1 LKCLLHKNQSTSF
14 STSNRHL
21 HLGLLLLLA
30 LFGAIPLFVFS
41 SDQQQ
46 RVATSFVTRNGQKL
60 LLNGQ
65 PFRFIGVNRFNLLT
79 TDTPY
84 HGCEEGWSQQNLD
97 AYFAEM
103 QSLHITALRFWAFQS
118 FTENGTDFSRF
129 DYLVSLAQKYHIFL
143 IPVLENQWPDCT
155 QGDYKYNTWYQSGYL
170 SPYGNYQL
178 SYKDYVSLV
187 ITRYKDNPYILMW
200 QLMNEAES
208 KNENNNPDPEALYN
222 FALDMSA
229 YVKSIDANH
238 LVSLGTIGEN
248 QPGTDDTNYTNLY
261 SISTIDILEIHDY
274 WQEATPLPSFI
285 VQHIADAATLDKP
298 IFIGEAGIQTGC
310 AQRNCYSLQQRAILF
325 QAKMDAFFGD
335 NGNGYLIWSY
345 RNAYSSSDEVWEFDL
360 QDPLAAIV
368 SKESLSLLH
377 PTITR

>member
-1 LKCLLHKNQSTSF
+1 MKGLLHKHQSSF
-14 STSNRHL
+14 FSSSNRHL
-21 HLGLLLLLA
+21 LIGLLLLLA
-30 LFGAIPLFVFS
+30 LFGTIPLFVFS
-41 SDQQQ
+41 TDQQQ
-46 RVATSFVTRNGQKL
+46 WVATSFVTRNGQQL

-79 TDTPY
+79 TLTPY
-84 HGCEEGWSQQNLD
+84 HGCEEGWSQHNLD

-103 QSLHITALRFWAFQS
+103 QSLHITTVRFWAFQS

-178 SYKDYVSLV
+178 SYKDYLRLI

-208 KNENNNPDPEALYN
+208 KNTNDISDPQALYN
-222 FALDMSA
+222 FALTMSA
-229 YVKSIDANH
+229 YVKSIDPNH

-248 QPGTDDTNYTNLY
+248 QAGTDSTNYVNLY

-274 WQEATPLPSFI
+274 WQEATPLPSFVSQRI
-285 VQHIADAATLDKP
+285 TDAVTLNKP
-298 IFIGEAGIQTGC
+298 IFVGEAGIQKGC
-310 AQRNCYSLQQRAILF
+310 TQRSCFTLQQRTSLF
-325 QAKMDAFFGD
+325 QAKMDAFFGQ

-345 RNAYSSSDEVWEFDL
+345 RDNYPSSDEVWEFDL
-360 QDPLAAIV
+360 QDPLAKVV
-368 SKESLSLLH
+368 SNESLSLY
-377 PTITR
+377 PTIT